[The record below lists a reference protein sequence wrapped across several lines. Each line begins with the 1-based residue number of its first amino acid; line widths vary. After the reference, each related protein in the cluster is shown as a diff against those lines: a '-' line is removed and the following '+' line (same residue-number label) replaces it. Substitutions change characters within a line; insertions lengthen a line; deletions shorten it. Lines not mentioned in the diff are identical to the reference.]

1 MKFTR
6 LVPLVSEL
14 PQSYHT
20 LRILQLIY
28 SLQSLP
34 LIPDTT
40 CSLLF
45 RPPQELQ
52 PLSHALTISYLAT
65 FQVI

>member
-20 LRILQLIY
+20 LHILQLIY

-34 LIPDTT
+34 LIPDIT

-52 PLSHALTISYLAT
+52 PLSHALAISYLAT